1 MIKKRVLC
9 DHCRGSGA
17 ATDGDI
23 HSCPECGGSGVRIVK
38 QQIFP
43 GMFAQSQVTCNKCSG
58 RGRIIVRE
66 CPACSGQK
74 VLDHTAQF
82 TLDVPR
88 GAPEGHEVV
97 FEGEG
102 DESPDW
108 EPGDVVLRVRSRAE
122 KGGLR
127 RKESSL
133 YWKETI
139 GVDEVRLSYSKQF
152 IYRTYNSCG
161 FLSTLSPVGFSLSFL
176 GVNQA
181 LLGFTRNFT
190 HLDGHVV
197 PLVRK
202 GVTQPGFVQTIKGE
216 GMPLFERP
224 TSHGDLFVEYNV
236 VLPTKLSEE
245 TRQSASCRL
254 SPNYMFMF
262 LTSQLHRSRR
272 GVLWETT

>member
-17 ATDGDI
+17 ASDGDI
-23 HSCPECGGSGVRIVK
+23 HTCSECGGSGVRVVK

-43 GMFAQSQVTCNKCSG
+43 GMYAQSQVTCNACAG
-58 RGRIIVRE
+58 RGRVIVRQ
-66 CPACSGQK
+66 CPACAGGK
-74 VLDHTAQF
+74 VLEHTAHF

-108 EPGDVVLRVRSRAE
+108 EPGDVVLRVRTRAE
-122 KGGLR
+122 KGGWR

-139 GVDEVRLSYSKQF
+139 GVDEVRLAYS
-152 IYRTYNSCG
+152 NVLSVSC
-161 FLSTLSPVGFSLSFL
+161 LTVHA
-176 GVNQA
+176 QA
-181 LLGFTRNFT
+181 LLGFSRNLT

-197 PLVRK
+197 PLERK

-216 GMPLFERP
+216 GMPHFEHP
-224 TSHGDLFVEYNV
+224 SDHGDLFVEYNV
-236 VLPTKLSEE
+236 VLPTQLSTG
-245 TRQSASCRL
+245 TRQRASNL
-254 SPNYMFMF
+254 FPIP
-262 LTSQLHRSRR
+262 
-272 GVLWETT
+272 